1 MEIKLFDKEDKI
13 IRFIIEGI
21 DDSLMNSLRRISVVG
36 VPTMAIEEVA
46 FTKNSSALYDE
57 IIAHRLGLIPLTTD
71 LKTYNLP
78 DKCKCGGKGCALC
91 QVKFKLSAK
100 GPKVVYS
107 GDLKSSDPKVK
118 PVYDKI
124 PIVKLLEGQEIKF
137 TATAVLGFGK
147 EHSKWSTG
155 LMTYYH
161 FPKVVSKKKNVDLK
175 EPKDLKDMKKYLE
188 KAKRLENLDEIETE
202 PVEDK
207 FVVEFETWGQL
218 DHKTILL
225 NAISNLSKR
234 LKSFDKALK

>member
-1 MEIKLFDKEDKI
+1 MKITVFEKEGNTIKFVIDGI
-13 IRFIIEGI
+13 SEG
-21 DDSLMNSLRRISVVG
+21 LMNSLRRISMVG

-46 FTKNSSALYDE
+46 FTKNSSVLYDE

-71 LKTYNLP
+71 LKSYNLP
-78 DKCKCGGKGCALC
+78 NECKCGGKGCALC

-107 GDLKSSDPKVK
+107 GDLKTSDPKVK

-124 PIVKLLEGQEIKF
+124 PIVKLLEGQELKL
-137 TATAVLGFGK
+137 TATAVLGYGR

-155 LMTYYH
+155 LMTYYY
-161 FPKVVSKKKNVDLK
+161 FPKVVSGKKASELK
-175 EPKDLKDMKKYLE
+175 EPKDAKGLKEYLE
-188 KAKRLENLDEIETE
+188 KVKKLENLGEIETE

-207 FVVEFETWGQL
+207 FVVGFESWGQL

-225 NAISNLSKR
+225 KAVSNLSKR
-234 LKSFDKALK
+234 LKAFDKALK